1 MGDKRART
9 IDMDLRH
16 RCWILRCAGQL
27 IVECGAR
34 ARVGIARG
42 FDFELAIAAL
52 ANNESIS
59 LTRLLR

>member
-1 MGDKRART
+1 
-9 IDMDLRH
+9 MDLRH
-16 RCWILRCAGQL
+16 RCWILRRAGQL

-42 FDFELAIAAL
+42 VDFELAIVAL